1 MEVAKKKIKRKR
13 NPIQYKIT
21 AIFNK
26 NDEDIRKILEKIFV
40 NYCMDKFEKWNLY
53 IWYNF

>member
-13 NPIQYKIT
+13 KPIQYKIT

-26 NDEDIRKILEKIFV
+26 NDEDIRKTLEKIFV

>member
-40 NYCMDKFEKWNLY
+40 NYCMDNTLNW
-53 IWYNF
+53 